1 MNYSERHIAK
11 SFRTALLFRT
21 GRYFAVCSL
30 AGVSLFL
37 LWRSSEWVRRVETE
51 CVRALESR

>member
-11 SFRTALLFRT
+11 SFRTALLFRA

-30 AGVSLFL
+30 AAGVVFAV
-37 LWRSSEWVRRVETE
+37 VRICR
-51 CVRALESR
+51 